1 MKDNEIINELKDIRN
16 EMADIKRM
24 LNIFIGDK
32 AIGRSN
38 SPGITDK
45 IINYLECIAEN
56 TSKISRD
63 R

>member
-1 MKDNEIINELKDIRN
+1 MKDDKIINELKDIRS
-16 EMADIKRM
+16 EMSDIKHM

-38 SPGITDK
+38 SPGITDE
-45 IINYLECIAEN
+45 IIKYLRCIEEN